1 MKFIVLLYLEE
12 DDRCVERLLAEHGVV
27 AYSRLPVEG
36 HGEGGP
42 GWYGS
47 AAPYASRMAFTV
59 VPEARATEILSA
71 VESCS
76 GLADPNHPIHA
87 IQLGVESATTTRSR

>member
-12 DDRCVERLLAEHGVV
+12 DDVCVARLLAEHGVV
-27 AYSRLPVEG
+27 AYSRLPLEG

-59 VPEARATEILSA
+59 VPEERADDILRA
-71 VESCS
+71 VETCE

-87 IQLGVESATTTRSR
+87 VQLGVEASTTTRS

>member
-1 MKFIVLLYLEE
+1 MKFIVLLYLE
-12 DDRCVERLLAEHGVV
+12 DDDACVARLLAKHGVA

-47 AAPYASRMAFTV
+47 TVPYASQMAFTL
-59 VPEARATEILSA
+59 VPEERAAEILNA
-71 VESCS
+71 VEGCR

-87 IQLGVESATTTRSR
+87 IQLGVEAAVETRP